1 MDGDDNTSDDA
12 GEPESASS
20 DVAIVYGVTPD
31 ERGLEVIRRREQA
44 IELGTMRP
52 LREGSPIHGEV
63 VKLAPRADCP
73 IAFDV
78 HVEVPAPKRAQAARA
93 DTAGTARGRPAQVAS
108 DRYREGWDAIWS
120 RPRKNVVN

>member
-1 MDGDDNTSDDA
+1 MDGDDETSDDA
-12 GEPESASS
+12 GESESPR

-78 HVEVPAPKRAQAARA
+78 HVEVPAPKRTQVARGDESA
-93 DTAGTARGRPAQVAS
+93 TPRGRPAQVAS
-108 DRYREGWDAIWS
+108 DRYREGWDAIWN
-120 RPRKNVVN
+120 RPHKNVVN

>member
-1 MDGDDNTSDDA
+1 MHGDDDTSDDA
-12 GEPESASS
+12 SDPTSRSS

-63 VKLAPRADCP
+63 VKLAPRRDCP
-73 IAFDV
+73 LAFDV
-78 HVEVPAPKRAQAARA
+78 HVEVAAPKRADDVRRDEPTAARC
-93 DTAGTARGRPAQVAS
+93 GPAQVAS

-120 RPRKNVVN
+120 RPRKNVAN